1 MNKIFYIMGKSSS
14 GKDTIYKK
22 IFEIIK
28 ENSLNIKPLIIS
40 TTRPIRQG
48 EQNGIE
54 YYFKTKNEFEK
65 DLLKNDVLEYRVYN
79 TVNGEWIYYT
89 SKNSIDL
96 ESSNY
101 LGIGTLDSYKK
112 LKEVYKKQL
121 IPIYINV
128 SDDIRLMRSIKREQ
142 FQKNP
147 NYEEICRRFLSDSKD
162 FSEEKLKELNI
173 EAKYCNDTSNIE
185 KVIEEI
191 MEDILKYL

>member
-28 ENSLNIKPLIIS
+28 ENNLNIKPLIIS

-162 FSEEKLKELNI
+162 FSEEKLKKLNI
-173 EAKYCNDTSNIE
+173 ETKYCNDTSNIE

>member
-28 ENSLNIKPLIIS
+28 ENNLNIKPLIIS

-147 NYEEICRRFLSDSKD
+147 NYEEICRRFLADSKD

-173 EAKYCNDTSNIE
+173 EAKYCNNTSNIE
-185 KVIEEI
+185 KVIEKI

>member
-28 ENSLNIKPLIIS
+28 ENNLNIKPLVIS

-147 NYEEICRRFLSDSKD
+147 NYEEICRRFLADSKD

-173 EAKYCNDTSNIE
+173 EAKYCNNTSNIE
-185 KVIEEI
+185 KVIEKI

>member
-147 NYEEICRRFLSDSKD
+147 NYEEICRRFLADSKD

-173 EAKYCNDTSNIE
+173 EAKYCNNTSNIE
-185 KVIEEI
+185 KVIEKI

>member
-65 DLLKNDVLEYRVYN
+65 DLLKNNVLEYRVYN

-112 LKEVYKKQL
+112 LKETYKEQL
-121 IPIYINV
+121 VPIYISV
-128 SDDIRLMRSIKREQ
+128 DDEILLMRSIKREQ

-147 NYEEICRRFLSDSKD
+147 NYKEICRRFLADSKD
-162 FSEEKLKELNI
+162 FSEERLNEL
-173 EAKYCNDTSNIE
+173 EIE
-185 KVIEEI
+185 KKYWNNTSDIEEVI
-191 MEDILKYL
+191 KEITEDILKYL